1 MCFNLYLC
9 PNYFCMKKVAIL
21 GIVLLII
28 VANSCSKKIVVNRIV
43 KDDEGK
49 YMMIGRQT
57 QESFS
62 HEGFA
67 NWFTDEYNSYQP
79 EAQSLEQIK
88 GKINQYNIVIFMG
101 TWCSDSR
108 REVPRFL
115 KILDAVNFPKEKLE
129 IYAVNRKRESFYGE
143 EQGKNIIRVPTFI
156 FYTGKKKVLKNQQ
169 KEINRIIETPV
180 NGKLEIDIAKIVNKQ
195 PYTPNY
201 FY

>member
-1 MCFNLYLC
+1 MNKIAF
-9 PNYFCMKKVAIL
+9 FSI
-21 GIVLLII
+21 IFLII
-28 VANSCSKKIVVNRIV
+28 FTISCSKKIVVNRIV
-43 KDDEGK
+43 KDDKGK

-67 NWFTDEYNSYQP
+67 NWFKDEYDSYQP
-79 EAQSLEQIK
+79 EAQSLDQIK

-115 KILDAVNFPKEKLE
+115 KILDAVNFPEEKLE